1 MIALVFILRNVF
13 FEKPLRVSV
22 VTNDTLHGII
32 SSLLWGE
39 FNLLKN
45 LLVVNSDCVGNAF
58 CHLQIIQN

>member
-1 MIALVFILRNVF
+1 MIALVFILCNVF

-45 LLVVNSDCVGNAF
+45 L
-58 CHLQIIQN
+58 